1 MEQFEVANNELP
13 KLIDPI
19 GQRITDLFDPLSRS
33 DINNNRRWRR
43 IGWRVERAMR
53 GSHSVTETEI
63 NCGPETMV

>member
-19 GQRITDLFDPLSRS
+19 EQRIKDLFDPLSRS

-43 IGWRVERAMR
+43 IGWR
-53 GSHSVTETEI
+53 
-63 NCGPETMV
+63 